1 MLPRARPAIL
11 AALALCVAFAMA
23 ARARAQTR
31 STEAPTRAAPVEDR
45 SEWHLHADTRFVAYA
60 VQSPRS
66 PVALARRRLVQT
78 AGFLQSLRL
87 GDLRAPWTVRVV
99 LELRLDQ
106 ELGDVCARDGD
117 ERCLA
122 ETNVDSRR
130 DFQALARITRLDL
143 PEAYLELVPP
153 ELDARAR
160 IGRQILF
167 DATGFLRLDGA
178 RLTTSPH
185 RWVSVDAY
193 GGLYAQEASF
203 AGSDGYAI
211 QGNLRF
217 ELPSELSEERALFV
231 MAPVRT
237 WVIGGAVS
245 FGDARVLRVDALARE
260 ARDEGGAVAMRRVGV
275 VARSRPH
282 ETLGLRAQALWDPTD
297 GTLVDA
303 VGEIEGH
310 TRRGIVRASARRS
323 EPRFDLGSIWAFFDV
338 VPTDVLT
345 LGGLVR
351 LGRATL
357 AGAMHGRW
365 TRFDDGASEDGPS
378 EGSNDAVF
386 DAGLELSLDLRDGAR
401 FVGVGGQL
409 WAGSAG
415 DTARVHLDL
424 GRSVGPVDLYA
435 RGSVWH
441 FDHPWQQALHGTSVA
456 TAVGAS
462 AVITEQVRLRTEL
475 EWMHNRVAGHRV
487 RALASLTLRVWR

>member
-1 MLPRARPAIL
+1 MRAMLPRA
-11 AALALCVAFAMA
+11 ALALRVAHVAIGIAIATCAMSSA
-23 ARARAQTR
+23 HAQTR
-31 STEAPTRAAPVEDR
+31 SVEAPTRAAPVEDR

-66 PVALARRRLVQT
+66 PVALARRRLIQT

-106 ELGDVCARDGD
+106 ELGDVCEREGD

-122 ETNVDSRR
+122 ELRLESRR
-130 DFQALARITRLDL
+130 DYQALARITRLDL
-143 PEAYLELVPP
+143 PEAYVEIVPP
-153 ELDARAR
+153 QASGLTTRAR
-160 IGRQILF
+160 VGRQILF
-167 DATGFLRLDGA
+167 DAAGFVRLDGA
-178 RLTTSPH
+178 RLTANAH
-185 RWVSVDAY
+185 RWISVDAY

-203 AGSDGYAI
+203 AGSDGYAL

-217 ELPSELSEERALFV
+217 ELPSELSDDRAPFV
-231 MAPVRT
+231 LDPVRT
-237 WVIGGAVS
+237 WVLGGTIS

-260 ARDEGGAVAMRRVGV
+260 ARDEGGALASRRVGV

-282 ETLGLRAQALWDPTD
+282 EALGLRAQALWDPSD

-303 VGEIEGH
+303 IGEIEGH

-323 EPRFDLGSIWAFFDV
+323 EPRFDLGSIWTFFDV
-338 VPTDVLT
+338 VPTDVLS

-365 TRFDDGASEDGPS
+365 TRLDDT
-378 EGSNDAVF
+378 VF
-386 DAGLELSLDLRDGAR
+386 DAGVELSLDLREGAR

-415 DTARVHLDL
+415 NTARVHLDL
-424 GRSVGPVDLYA
+424 GRRVGPVDLYA

-441 FDHPWQQALHGTSVA
+441 FDHPWQEALHGTSVA
-456 TAVGAS
+456 TAVGTS

-475 EWMHNRVAGHRV
+475 EWMHNRVAGHRF

>member
-1 MLPRARPAIL
+1 MRPMLPRAVLAIWV
-11 AALALCVAFAMA
+11 ALATA
-23 ARARAQTR
+23 AIAHAQTR
-31 STEAPTRAAPVEDR
+31 SLEAPTRAAPVEDR

-106 ELGDVCARDGD
+106 ELGDVCTRDGD

-178 RLTTSPH
+178 RLTASPH
-185 RWVSVDAY
+185 RWISVDAY
-193 GGLYAQEASF
+193 GGIYAQEASF

-217 ELPSELSEERALFV
+217 ELPSELSEERAPFV
-231 MAPVRT
+231 LEPART

-245 FGDARVLRVDALARE
+245 FGDARVLRVDAIARE

-282 ETLGLRAQALWDPTD
+282 ESLGLRAQALWDPTD

-303 VGEIEGH
+303 VGELEGH

-365 TRFDDGASEDGPS
+365 TRFDDGPS

-386 DAGLELSLDLRDGAR
+386 DAGLELSLDLREGAR

-424 GRSVGPVDLYA
+424 GRRVGPVDLYA

-441 FDHPWQQALHGTSVA
+441 FDHPWQEALHGTSVA
-456 TAVGAS
+456 GAVGTS

>member
-1 MLPRARPAIL
+1 MLPRALLAIWVAL
-11 AALALCVAFAMA
+11 AAATS
-23 ARARAQTR
+23 ARAQTR

-66 PVALARRRLVQT
+66 PVALARRRLIQT
-78 AGFLQSLRL
+78 AGFLQTLRL
-87 GDLRAPWTVRVV
+87 GDLRAPWTVRAV

-143 PEAYLELVPP
+143 PEAYLEVVPP

-178 RLTTSPH
+178 RLTASPH

-193 GGLYAQEASF
+193 GGLHAQEASF
-203 AGSDGYAI
+203 AGSDGYVI

-217 ELPSELSEERALFV
+217 ELPSELSEERAPFV
-231 MAPVRT
+231 LEPVRT
-237 WVIGGAVS
+237 WVIGGSVS

-282 ETLGLRAQALWDPTD
+282 EALGLRAQVLWDPTD

-303 VGEIEGH
+303 VGELEGH

-365 TRFDDGASEDGPS
+365 TRFDDRPSDASS

-386 DAGLELSLDLRDGAR
+386 DAGVELSLDLRDGAR
-401 FVGVGGQL
+401 FFGVGGQL

-456 TAVGAS
+456 TAFGTS